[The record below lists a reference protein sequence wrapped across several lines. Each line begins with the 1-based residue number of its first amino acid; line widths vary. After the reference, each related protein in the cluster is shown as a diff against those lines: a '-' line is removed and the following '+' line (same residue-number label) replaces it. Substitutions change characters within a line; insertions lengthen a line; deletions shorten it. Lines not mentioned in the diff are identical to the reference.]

1 MSKYKNKKTV
11 FDNITF
17 DSKKEAERY
26 KLLKSMQDD
35 GLINDLECQPKFM
48 LIPSQYFETTG
59 RRERGVDYVADFRYK
74 DNLGQI
80 IVEDVKSAITAKDK
94 VYRIKR
100 KMVKYF
106 HDVEI
111 IEV

>member
-1 MSKYKNKKTV
+1 KTQI
-11 FDNITF
+11 DGITF

-35 GLINDLECQPKFM
+35 GLINDLECQPKFI
-48 LIPSQYFETTG
+48 LIPSQYFETIG
-59 RRERGVDYVADFRYK
+59 RRERGVDYVAYFRYK

-100 KMVKYF
+100 
-106 HDVEI
+106 
-111 IEV
+111 